1 MADSTSLNTI
11 TANGVTYK
19 ASDYAA
25 AQAAKRSGTTRWTRT
40 HSCGS

>member
-25 AQAAKRSGTTRWTRT
+25 AQAANATTRWTRT